1 MKKQLLLL
9 LFSILLLE
17 TGYSQKAQAF
27 QDTIPFRNDLGLIII
42 PITFNGVEK
51 QFAFDTGAEY
61 SVAYSWAKENLRKTN
76 KTLTITSSSGLK
88 SKMRFYKSGTV
99 ALGSRKITGHRIL
112 NTPKN
117 TIFSCYNV
125 DGILGVDIIKQL
137 NWTIDYKNKILIMY
151 PANYFPE
158 KVKNM
163 HELDFDFQ
171 NNRPSVFLKLKDNRL
186 KFLLDTGAGGSSNIS
201 RRNYNLTKIDDYPQI
216 SIYSGSFDVNG
227 ILTSSNPKIFQ
238 LSETSSKKVRLSP
251 IIYYNNLKSSK
262 IGNNLWNE
270 KELFLSLKNDQL
282 YLSSSTIN
290 EAYKGYP
297 CSVIYHKGKMR
308 VMRIQEGSA
317 IWNEGVRQGDEIL
330 LYNGKRFTDFCSL
343 DQYQR
348 KVVSS
353 GEPFKLQL
361 KNGKTITVSENSSL
375 H

>member
-1 MKKQLLLL
+1 MKKQLLF
-9 LFSILLLE
+9 LFSILLLQ
-17 TGYSQKAQAF
+17 TGYSQNTQVF
-27 QDTIPFRNDLGLIII
+27 QDTIPFRNDLGVIII

-51 QFAFDTGAEY
+51 QFAFDTGAQITL
-61 SVAYSWAKENLRKTN
+61 AYSWAKETLRKTN
-76 KTLTITSSSGLK
+76 KTTTVTSSSGLQ
-88 SKMRFYKSGTV
+88 SKMRFYKSGAV

-125 DGILGVDIIKQL
+125 DGILGVDIIKQF

-151 PANYFPE
+151 PSNYFPE
-158 KVKNM
+158 KVKEM
-163 HELDFDFQ
+163 HELDFDFR
-171 NNRPSVFLKLKDNRL
+171 NNRPSVFLKLKNNRF

-201 RRNYNLTKIDDYPQI
+201 QRNYNLTKIDDYPQI
-216 SIYSGSFDVNG
+216 SIYTGSFDVNG

-238 LSETSSKKVRLSP
+238 LPETSSKKVRLSP
-251 IIYYNNLKSSK
+251 IIYYNNQKSSK
-262 IGNNLWNE
+262 IGNNLWKE

-290 EAYKGYP
+290 EAYQGYS

-308 VMRIQEGSA
+308 VMRIQEGSD

-330 LYNGKRFTDFCSL
+330 LYNGKQFTDFCSL

-353 GEPFKLQL
+353 GEAFKLQL
-361 KNGKTITVSENSSL
+361 KNGKTIIISKKTSL
-375 H
+375 R

>member
-1 MKKQLLLL
+1 M
-9 LFSILLLE
+9 S
-17 TGYSQKAQAF
+17 AQNTQSY
-27 QDTIPFRNDLGLIII
+27 QDTIPFRNDLGVIII
-42 PITFNGVEK
+42 PINFNGVEK
-51 QFAFDTGAEY
+51 QFAFDTGAQITL
-61 SVAYSWAKENLRKTN
+61 AYSWAKETLRKTN
-76 KTLTITSSSGLK
+76 KTTTVTSSSGLK

-125 DGILGVDIIKQL
+125 DGVLGVDIIKQF

-151 PANYFPE
+151 PSNYFPE
-158 KVKNM
+158 KVKEM
-163 HELDFDFQ
+163 HELDFDFR
-171 NNRPSVFLKLKDNRL
+171 NNRPSVFLNLKNNRF

-201 RRNYNLTKIDDYPQI
+201 RRNYNFTKIDDYPQI

-238 LSETSSKKVRLSP
+238 LPETSSKKVRLSP
-251 IIYYNNLKSSK
+251 VIYYNNMKSSK
-262 IGNNLWNE
+262 IGNNLWDE
-270 KELFLSLKNDQL
+270 KELFLSLKSDRL

-290 EAYKGYP
+290 ETYQGYS

-308 VMRIQEGSA
+308 IMRIQEGSA

-330 LYNGKRFTDFCSL
+330 LYNDRQFTDFCSL
-343 DQYQR
+343 DKYHR
-348 KVVSS
+348 KVASS

-361 KNGKTITVSENSSL
+361 KNGKTVTITKNSSL